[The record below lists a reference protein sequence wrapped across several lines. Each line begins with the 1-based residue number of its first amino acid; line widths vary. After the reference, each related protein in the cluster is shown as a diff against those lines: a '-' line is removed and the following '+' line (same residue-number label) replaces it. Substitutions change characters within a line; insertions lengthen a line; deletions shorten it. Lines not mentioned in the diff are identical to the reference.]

1 MVIYQQQSESFME
14 DRWTNEMLFI
24 QLVMQ
29 NQQMAMMSLGKLEN
43 PIAGIIE
50 KNIEFAKLSI
60 DTLDMIKEKTKGN
73 LSEYEEKF
81 LNETLRELKLAYLS
95 ETEKN

>member
-1 MVIYQQQSESFME
+1 ME
-14 DRWTNEMLFI
+14 DKWTNEMLFI

-29 NQQMAMMSLGKLEN
+29 NHQMAMMSLGKLEN
-43 PIAGIIE
+43 PVAGKTE
-50 KNIEFAKLSI
+50 QNLEFAKLSI

-81 LNETLRELKLAYLS
+81 LDETLKEVKLVYVN
-95 ETEKN
+95 ERNKN

>member
-1 MVIYQQQSESFME
+1 ME
-14 DRWTNEMLFI
+14 EKWTTEMLFI
-24 QLVMQ
+24 QLVLQ

-43 PIAGIIE
+43 PIAGKTE

-73 LSEYEEKF
+73 LSEYEQKF
-81 LNETLRELKLAYLS
+81 LDETLRELKLVYVS
-95 ETEKN
+95 ETKKN

>member
-1 MVIYQQQSESFME
+1 ME
-14 DRWTNEMLFI
+14 EKWTTEMLFI

-29 NQQMAMMSLGKLEN
+29 NHQMAMMSLGKLEN
-43 PIAGIIE
+43 PVAGKIE

-60 DTLDMIKEKTKGN
+60 DTLDMIKQKTKGN

-81 LNETLRELKLAYLS
+81 LDETLREVRLAFVT
-95 ETEKN
+95 ETQEKN

>member
-1 MVIYQQQSESFME
+1 
-14 DRWTNEMLFI
+14 
-24 QLVMQ
+24 MQ

>member
-1 MVIYQQQSESFME
+1 ME
-14 DRWTNEMLFI
+14 EKWTNEMLFI
-24 QLVMQ
+24 QLIMQ
-29 NQQMAMMSLGKLEN
+29 NHQMAMMSLGKLEN
-43 PIAGIIE
+43 PVAGKTE

-81 LNETLRELKLAYLS
+81 LEETIREVKLVYIS
-95 ETEKN
+95 ETKKN

>member
-1 MVIYQQQSESFME
+1 ME
-14 DRWTNEMLFI
+14 EKWTNEMLFI

-29 NQQMAMMSLGKLEN
+29 NHQMAMMSLGKLEN
-43 PIAGIIE
+43 PIAGKTE

-81 LNETLRELKLAYLS
+81 LDETLREVKLAYLT
-95 ETEKN
+95 ETKNN

>member
-1 MVIYQQQSESFME
+1 ME

-43 PIAGIIE
+43 PIAGKIE

-73 LSEYEEKF
+73 LSEYEEMF

>member
-1 MVIYQQQSESFME
+1 ME
-14 DRWTNEMLFI
+14 EKWTTEMLFI
-24 QLVMQ
+24 QLVLQ

-43 PIAGIIE
+43 PIAGKTE

-73 LSEYEEKF
+73 LSEYEQKF
-81 LNETLRELKLAYLS
+81 LDETLRELKLVYVN
-95 ETEKN
+95 ETKKN

>member
-1 MVIYQQQSESFME
+1 ME
-14 DRWTNEMLFI
+14 EKWTNEMLFI

-29 NQQMAMMSLGKLEN
+29 NHQMAMMSLGQIEN
-43 PIAGIIE
+43 PVAGKVE
-50 KNIEFAKLSI
+50 KNVEFAKLSI

-81 LNETLRELKLAYLS
+81 LDETLREVKLAYVT
-95 ETEKN
+95 ETKKIYIL

>member
-1 MVIYQQQSESFME
+1 ME
-14 DRWTNEMLFI
+14 DKWTNEMLFI

-43 PIAGIIE
+43 PVAGKTE
-50 KNIEFAKLSI
+50 QNLEFAKLSI

-81 LNETLRELKLAYLS
+81 LEETLKEVKLVYVN
-95 ETEKN
+95 EMNKN

>member
-1 MVIYQQQSESFME
+1 ME
-14 DRWTNEMLFI
+14 EKWTNEMLFI

-29 NQQMAMMSLGKLEN
+29 NHQMALMSLGKIEN
-43 PIAGIIE
+43 PVLGKKE
-50 KNIEFAKLSI
+50 KNIDFAKLSM
-60 DTLDMIKEKTKGN
+60 DTLDMIREKTKGN

-81 LNETLRELKLAYLS
+81 LDESLREVKLAYIS

>member
-1 MVIYQQQSESFME
+1 ME
-14 DRWTNEMLFI
+14 EKWTNEMLFI

-29 NQQMAMMSLGKLEN
+29 NHQMAMMSLGKLEN
-43 PIAGIIE
+43 PIAGKAE

-60 DTLDMIKEKTKGN
+60 DTLDMIKDKTKGN

-81 LNETLRELKLAYLS
+81 LDETLREVKLAYLT
-95 ETEKN
+95 ETKKN

>member
-1 MVIYQQQSESFME
+1 ME
-14 DRWTNEMLFI
+14 EKWTNEMLFI

-29 NQQMAMMSLGKLEN
+29 NHQMAMMSLGKLEN
-43 PIAGIIE
+43 PIAGKTE

-73 LSEYEEKF
+73 LSEHEEKF
-81 LNETLRELKLAYLS
+81 LDETLREVKLAYLT
-95 ETEKN
+95 ETKKN

>member
-1 MVIYQQQSESFME
+1 ME

>member
-1 MVIYQQQSESFME
+1 ME
-14 DRWTNEMLFI
+14 DKWTNEMLFI

-29 NQQMAMMSLGKLEN
+29 NHQMAMMSLGKLEN
-43 PIAGIIE
+43 PVAGKTE
-50 KNIEFAKLSI
+50 QNLEFAKLSI

-81 LNETLRELKLAYLS
+81 LDETLKEVKLVYVN
-95 ETEKN
+95 EMNKN

>member
-1 MVIYQQQSESFME
+1 ME
-14 DRWTNEMLFI
+14 EKWSNEMLFI

-29 NQQMAMMSLGKLEN
+29 NHQMALMSLGKIEN
-43 PIAGIIE
+43 PVLGKKE
-50 KNIEFAKLSI
+50 KNIDFAKLSI

-81 LNETLRELKLAYLS
+81 LDESLREVRLAYLS

>member
-1 MVIYQQQSESFME
+1 ME
-14 DRWTNEMLFI
+14 DKWNNEMLFI

-29 NQQMAMMSLGKLEN
+29 NHQMALMSLGRIEN
-43 PIAGIIE
+43 PVLGKKE
-50 KNIEFAKLSI
+50 KNIDFAKLSI

-81 LNETLRELKLAYLS
+81 LDESLREVKLAYIS

>member
-1 MVIYQQQSESFME
+1 ME
-14 DRWTNEMLFI
+14 NKWTNEMLFI

-29 NQQMAMMSLGKLEN
+29 NHQMAMMSLGKLEN
-43 PIAGIIE
+43 PVAGKTE
-50 KNIEFAKLSI
+50 QNLEFAKLSI

-81 LNETLRELKLAYLS
+81 LEETLKEVKLVYVN
-95 ETEKN
+95 EMNKN

>member
-1 MVIYQQQSESFME
+1 ME
-14 DRWTNEMLFI
+14 EKWTNEMLFI

-29 NQQMAMMSLGKLEN
+29 NHQMAMMSLGQIEN
-43 PIAGIIE
+43 PVAGKVE
-50 KNIEFAKLSI
+50 KNVEFAKLSI

-81 LNETLRELKLAYLS
+81 LDETLREVKLAYVT
-95 ETEKN
+95 ETKKN

>member
-1 MVIYQQQSESFME
+1 ME
-14 DRWTNEMLFI
+14 DKWTNEMLFI

-29 NQQMAMMSLGKLEN
+29 NQQMAIMSLGKLEN
-43 PIAGIIE
+43 PIAGKIE

-81 LNETLRELKLAYLS
+81 LNETLRELKLAFVS
-95 ETEKN
+95 ETKKN

>member
-1 MVIYQQQSESFME
+1 ME
-14 DRWTNEMLFI
+14 TRWTNEMLFI

-43 PIAGIIE
+43 PVAGKTE
-50 KNIEFAKLSI
+50 QNLEFAKLSI

-81 LNETLRELKLAYLS
+81 LDETLKEVKLVYVN
-95 ETEKN
+95 EMNKN

>member
-1 MVIYQQQSESFME
+1 ME
-14 DRWTNEMLFI
+14 EKWTNEMLFL

-29 NQQMAMMSLGKLEN
+29 NHQMALMSLGKIEN
-43 PIAGIIE
+43 PVLGKKE
-50 KNIEFAKLSI
+50 KNIDFAKLSI

-81 LNETLRELKLAYLS
+81 LDESLREVRLAYLS

>member
-1 MVIYQQQSESFME
+1 ME
-14 DRWTNEMLFI
+14 DKWTNEMLFI

-43 PIAGIIE
+43 PIAGKIE

-60 DTLDMIKEKTKGN
+60 DTLDMIKEKTKDN
-73 LSEYEEKF
+73 LSEYEENF
-81 LNETLRELKLAYLS
+81 LNETLRELKLAFVS
-95 ETEKN
+95 ETENN

>member
-1 MVIYQQQSESFME
+1 
-14 DRWTNEMLFI
+14 MLFI

-43 PIAGIIE
+43 PIAGKIE

-81 LNETLRELKLAYLS
+81 LNETLRELKLAFVS

>member
-1 MVIYQQQSESFME
+1 ME
-14 DRWTNEMLFI
+14 EKWTNEMLFI

-29 NQQMAMMSLGKLEN
+29 NHQMAMMSLGKLEN
-43 PIAGIIE
+43 PVAGKTE
-50 KNIEFAKLSI
+50 RNLEFAKLSI

-81 LNETLRELKLAYLS
+81 LSETLKEIKLVYVS
-95 ETEKN
+95 EMNKN

>member
-1 MVIYQQQSESFME
+1 ME
-14 DRWTNEMLFI
+14 EKLTSEMLFI

-29 NQQMAMMSLGKLEN
+29 NQQMAMLSLGSLEN
-43 PIAGIIE
+43 PLTGKKE
-50 KNIEFAKLSI
+50 KNLEFAKLSI

-81 LNETLRELKLAYLS
+81 LDETIREIKLAYVS
-95 ETEKN
+95 ETKKN

>member
-1 MVIYQQQSESFME
+1 ME
-14 DRWTNEMLFI
+14 DKWTNEMLFV

-29 NQQMAMMSLGKLEN
+29 NHQMAMMSLGKLEN
-43 PIAGIIE
+43 PVAGKTE
-50 KNIEFAKLSI
+50 KNLEFAKLSI

-81 LNETLRELKLAYLS
+81 LEETLKEVKLVYVN
-95 ETEKN
+95 EMNKN

>member
-1 MVIYQQQSESFME
+1 
-14 DRWTNEMLFI
+14 
-24 QLVMQ
+24 MQ
-29 NQQMAMMSLGKLEN
+29 NHQMALMSLGRIEN
-43 PIAGIIE
+43 PVLGKKE
-50 KNIEFAKLSI
+50 KNIDFAKLSI

-81 LNETLRELKLAYLS
+81 LDESLREVKLAYIS